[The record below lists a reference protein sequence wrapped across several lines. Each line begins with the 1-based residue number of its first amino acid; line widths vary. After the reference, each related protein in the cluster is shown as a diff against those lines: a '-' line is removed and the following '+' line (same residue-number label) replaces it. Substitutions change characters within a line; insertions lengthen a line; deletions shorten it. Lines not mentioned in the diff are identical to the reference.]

1 MDKSA
6 DRIVYREDDGS
17 WVNKAQDPDRSS
29 STHDTL
35 LKAMDAARK
44 MLRNEGG
51 GQLTIKGED
60 GSIKDTSMVSPAASN
75 YRFRGK

>member
-1 MDKSA
+1 MDEPGS
-6 DRIVYREDDGS
+6 RIVYRENDGT
-17 WVNKAQDPDRSS
+17 WVNKAQDAGRASS
-29 STHDTL
+29 SHETL

-60 GSIKDTSMVSPAASN
+60 GSIKDVSTVPGNIPGS
-75 YRFRGK
+75 GKSYP

>member
-1 MDKSA
+1 
-6 DRIVYREDDGS
+6 
-17 WVNKAQDPDRSS
+17 
-29 STHDTL
+29 
-35 LKAMDAARK
+35 MDAARG

-60 GSIKDTSMVSPAASN
+60 GSIKDTSMILPYSDR